1 MSKRASCRAL
11 YREAPLNS
19 IWEGAGNL
27 NPLDVLRILAKEPA
41 AIESFHG
48 EVSTA
53 SGTDA
58 RFDAAYADL
67 QRELRDPNEAALRA
81 RRLVEQTAL
90 IFQALLLLRFGHP
103 AVADAFC
110 ASRLAGDWARAFGTL
125 PPQTAFSSR
134 SKIRP
139 IVQPATKNP
148 RINTGLIGM
157 EHWSSSR
164 LTNDRA
170 FCPRCSQ
177 RSRHC

>member
-1 MSKRASCRAL
+1 MSKRSGK
-11 YREAPLNS
+11 APATLTHS
-19 IWEGAGNL
+19 TCCAFSRKS
-27 NPLDVLRILAKEPA
+27 PQRF
-41 AIESFHG
+41 ESFHG

-53 SGTDA
+53 SATDA

-81 RRLVEQTAL
+81 RRLIEQMAL
-90 IFQALLLLRFGHP
+90 IFQASLLLRFGHP

-110 ASRLAGDWARAFGTL
+110 ASRLTGDWGRAFGTL
-125 PPQTAFSSR
+125 PPQTAFSPR